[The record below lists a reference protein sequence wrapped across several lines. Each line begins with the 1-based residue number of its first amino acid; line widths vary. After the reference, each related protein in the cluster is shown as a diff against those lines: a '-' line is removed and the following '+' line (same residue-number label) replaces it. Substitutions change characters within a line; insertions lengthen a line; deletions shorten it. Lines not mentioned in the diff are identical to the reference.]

1 MVKFITKA
9 TLFLALGLGAISCKT
24 YTYEHTHRI
33 IEANK
38 KNKFEATLN
47 VDVTII
53 PDFTKRVKAQ
63 TTKAHRNVEDAKDEA
78 YFNAITENQIDV
90 LVAPIYS
97 VEKASDGRCTATVH
111 GYVGMYKMT
120 LKTPKND
127 RDDQGNNDQDNK
139 SNQSGSTTASKK
151 ADNAEEKNECGDK
164 CFDQKLK
171 DLEKL
176 SKIDGILSSNEK
188 KVYKINQTCGD
199 CKNNEPLSLLTVTN
213 NKSSLVD
220 TYEKVLKVGS
230 SSNSL
235 SSNLAGNLPL
245 PSLKVKLPK
254 FSKK

>member
-97 VEKASDGRCTATVH
+97 IEKASDGRCTAVVH

-120 LKTPKND
+120 LKTPKNELE
-127 RDDQGNNDQDNK
+127 DQSNK
-139 SNQSGSTTASKK
+139 KSDKS
-151 ADNAEEKNECGDK
+151 EESDCADK
-164 CFDQKLK
+164 CFDEKLK
-171 DLEKL
+171 HLEKL
-176 SKIDGILSSNEK
+176 SKIDGILSSNEE